1 MSETVEIVQMA
12 AVGGSEVADAERKLV
27 ARMAKQVADARKAD
41 RVFRARVVRD
51 RAVADGRALD
61 GYEVSAQLV
70 AAIIDTLIPFIYA
83 KDPDVDVV
91 PEDQTAPP
99 YKPRAYPPKPP
110 IPPAPGDLAG
120 EAAFAQQAI
129 EYQHEMQ
136 EFMNRQAADQAQAEM
151 EREHN
156 DFVRRLGQ
164 TIEIVVSRMW
174 RVARLKA
181 EAKAWVR
188 AGLTT
193 GEGWL
198 KVSLQGDLLTDPT
211 VQRELYELQQ
221 QQQAIQALS
230 MQVDSGA
237 LPDTETEMALLQAKI
252 EGAQARLET
261 YVGRCLA
268 IDWVDTLDMQ
278 TPHSLRKITDFVR
291 SPWLADCTYMSKED
305 TAARFALDPA
315 RLASATCWRAPDETE
330 GPMPYESVR
339 QNPGDGE
346 FWIKTATDDT
356 RGMLR
361 VWELHSRQDNM
372 IYTWVDGCEFWARP
386 PMPPR
391 IETTRFYPYFLWAPY
406 ECDGSRHPQ
415 SLAGRLS
422 KLQDEYAITRTNEAE
437 SKRRAKPGI
446 LVDATNFDD
455 NELKKVTDSHNQE
468 ITPVKPLRPAEPL
481 GNSFFPKAYARVDP
495 ALYDTTKIRSDM
507 ETISGANE
515 SLRQGATTPKT
526 ATQSEIENQG
536 TSARTGYARDAL
548 DMELS
553 ELSEYTAELALGG
566 FPRDQVQKW
575 AGPHAVWPNTSD
587 SEDIKSLVYVSIRA
601 GSSGKPNTSAERQAW
616 ATILPMIQGLMMQI
630 AQANG
635 ADPQEVADKLKEL
648 LRETVARTGDHL
660 DIDRFLPM
668 PSPMAQSGQMQPQVG
683 GPMPEQ
689 GMQGEQAEPG
699 EPFAGPTPAPPPML
713 S

>member
-1 MSETVEIVQMA
+1 
-12 AVGGSEVADAERKLV
+12 
-27 ARMAKQVADARKAD
+27 
-41 RVFRARVVRD
+41 
-51 RAVADGRALD
+51 
-61 GYEVSAQLV
+61 
-70 AAIIDTLIPFIYA
+70 
-83 KDPDVDVV
+83 
-91 PEDQTAPP
+91 
-99 YKPRAYPPKPP
+99 
-110 IPPAPGDLAG
+110 
-120 EAAFAQQAI
+120 
-129 EYQHEMQ
+129 
-136 EFMNRQAADQAQAEM
+136 
-151 EREHN
+151 
-156 DFVRRLGQ
+156 
-164 TIEIVVSRMW
+164 
-174 RVARLKA
+174 
-181 EAKAWVR
+181 
-188 AGLTT
+188 
-193 GEGWL
+193 
-198 KVSLQGDLLTDPT
+198 
-211 VQRELYELQQ
+211 
-221 QQQAIQALS
+221 
-230 MQVDSGA
+230 
-237 LPDTETEMALLQAKI
+237 
-252 EGAQARLET
+252 
-261 YVGRCLA
+261 
-268 IDWVDTLDMQ
+268 
-278 TPHSLRKITDFVR
+278 
-291 SPWLADCTYMSKED
+291 
-305 TAARFALDPA
+305 
-315 RLASATCWRAPDETE
+315 
-330 GPMPYESVR
+330 
-339 QNPGDGE
+339 
-346 FWIKTATDDT
+346 
-356 RGMLR
+356 
-361 VWELHSRQDNM
+361 M
-372 IYTWVDGCEFWARP
+372 IYTWVDGCDFWARP

-406 ECDGSRHPQ
+406 ECDGGRHPQ

-455 NELKKVTDSHNQE
+455 DQLKKVTESHNQE
-468 ITPVKPLRPAEPL
+468 ITPIKALRPGEPL
-481 GNSFFPKAYARVDP
+481 SNSFFPKAYARVDP

-515 SLRQGATTPKT
+515 SLRQGATTAKT

-587 SEDIKSLVYVSIRA
+587 SEDIKSLIYVSIRA

-630 AQANG
+630 GQANG
-635 ADPQEVADKLKEL
+635 ADPQEMADKLKEL